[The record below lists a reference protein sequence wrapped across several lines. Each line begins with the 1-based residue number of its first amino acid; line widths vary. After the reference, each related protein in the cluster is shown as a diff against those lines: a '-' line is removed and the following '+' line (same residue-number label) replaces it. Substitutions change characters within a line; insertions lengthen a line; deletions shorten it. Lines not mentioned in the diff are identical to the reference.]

1 MRKEIIYLIMNIIG
15 ALALLGSTLFV
26 IIMWSQIPD
35 QIPTH
40 YNFAG
45 EADDYGGKGSLI
57 FMMVLAWFMFI
68 LITVL
73 MRFPNTWNMPVKVT
87 AENKARLYSITR
99 AMLEVVKMLTSLL
112 FAVML
117 INAAIATPM
126 PRFILIALI
135 AAMLLSI
142 IMGIF
147 MMYKNR

>member
-1 MRKEIIYLIMNIIG
+1 MRREIIYLIMNIIG
-15 ALALLGSTLFV
+15 VLALLGSTLFV

-45 EADDYGGKGSLI
+45 EADGYGGKGSLI

-68 LITVL
+68 LISVL

-87 AENKARLYSITR
+87 AENKARLYSITK
-99 AMLEVVKMLTSLL
+99 AMLEVIKMLASLL

>member
-1 MRKEIIYLIMNIIG
+1 MNRKAVYLIINIIG
-15 ALALLGSTLFV
+15 VLALLGSTLFV
-26 IIMWSQIPD
+26 IIMWPQIPD

-87 AENKARLYSITR
+87 ADNKARLYSITR
-99 AMLEVVKMLTSLL
+99 AMLEVIKMLTSLL

>member
-1 MRKEIIYLIMNIIG
+1 MNRKIIYLIMNIIG
-15 ALALLGSTLFV
+15 FLALLGSTVFLLV
-26 IIMWSQIPD
+26 SWSHIPD

-45 EADDYGGKGSLI
+45 VADGYGGKGSLI
-57 FMMVLAWFMFI
+57 FMMVLAWFMFV

-73 MRFPNTWNMPVKVT
+73 MRCPNTWNMPVKVT
-87 AENKARLYSITR
+87 ADNKARLYSITR

>member
-1 MRKEIIYLIMNIIG
+1 MNRKAVYLIMNIIG
-15 ALALLGSTLFV
+15 VLALLGSTLFV

-45 EADDYGGKGSLI
+45 EADGYGGKGSLI

-68 LITVL
+68 LITIL

-99 AMLEVVKMLTSLL
+99 AMLEVIKMLVSLL

>member
-1 MRKEIIYLIMNIIG
+1 MNRKAVYLIMNIIG
-15 ALALLGSTLFV
+15 FLALLGSTLFV

-35 QIPTH
+35 HIPTH

-45 EADDYGGKGSLI
+45 EADGYGGKGSLI

-68 LITVL
+68 LITIL

-99 AMLEVVKMLTSLL
+99 AMLEVIKMLISLL

>member
-1 MRKEIIYLIMNIIG
+1 MNRKAVYLIMNIIG
-15 ALALLGSTLFV
+15 VLALLGSTLFV

-40 YNFAG
+40 YNFVG
-45 EADDYGGKGSLI
+45 EADGYGGKGSLI

-68 LITVL
+68 LITV
-73 MRFPNTWNMPVKVT
+73 MIRFPNTWNMPVKVT

-99 AMLEVVKMLTSLL
+99 AMLEVIKMLASLL

>member
-15 ALALLGSTLFV
+15 VLALLGSTLFV

-45 EADDYGGKGSLI
+45 EADGYGGKGSLI

-68 LITVL
+68 LITIL

-87 AENKARLYSITR
+87 AENKSRLYSITR

>member
-15 ALALLGSTLFV
+15 VLALLGSTLFV

-45 EADDYGGKGSLI
+45 EADGYGGKGSLI
-57 FMMVLAWFMFI
+57 FMMVLAWFVFI

-87 AENKARLYSITR
+87 AENKARLYSITK
-99 AMLEVVKMLTSLL
+99 AMLEVIKMLASLL

-147 MMYKNR
+147 LMFKNR

>member
-1 MRKEIIYLIMNIIG
+1 MRREIIYLIMNIIG
-15 ALALLGSTLFV
+15 VLALLGSTLFV

-45 EADDYGGKGSLI
+45 EADGYGGKGSLI

-99 AMLEVVKMLTSLL
+99 AMLEVIKMLVSLL

>member
-15 ALALLGSTLFV
+15 VLALLGSTLFV

-45 EADDYGGKGSLI
+45 EADGYGGKGSLI

-68 LITVL
+68 LITIL

-99 AMLEVVKMLTSLL
+99 AMLEVIKMLVSLL

>member
-1 MRKEIIYLIMNIIG
+1 MRKEIVYLIMNIIG
-15 ALALLGSTLFV
+15 VLALLGSTLFV

-45 EADDYGGKGSLI
+45 EADGYGGKGSLI
-57 FMMVLAWFMFI
+57 FMMVLAWFVFV

-99 AMLEVVKMLTSLL
+99 AMLEVIKMLVSLL

-147 MMYKNR
+147 MMYRNR

>member
-45 EADDYGGKGSLI
+45 EADGYGGKGSLI
-57 FMMVLAWFMFI
+57 FMMVLAWFVFV

-87 AENKARLYSITR
+87 ADNKARLYSITR
-99 AMLEVVKMLTSLL
+99 AMLEVIKMLASLL

>member
-15 ALALLGSTLFV
+15 VLALLGSTLFV

-45 EADDYGGKGSLI
+45 VADGYGGKGSLI
-57 FMMVLAWFMFI
+57 FMMVLAWFMFV

-87 AENKARLYSITR
+87 ADNKARLYSITR

>member
-1 MRKEIIYLIMNIIG
+1 
-15 ALALLGSTLFV
+15 
-26 IIMWSQIPD
+26 
-35 QIPTH
+35 
-40 YNFAG
+40 
-45 EADDYGGKGSLI
+45 
-57 FMMVLAWFMFI
+57 MFI

-99 AMLEVVKMLTSLL
+99 AMLEVIKMLASLL

>member
-1 MRKEIIYLIMNIIG
+1 MNRKAVYLIMNIIG

-45 EADDYGGKGSLI
+45 EADGYGGKGSLI
-57 FMMVLAWFMFI
+57 FMMVLAWIMFI

-73 MRFPNTWNMPVKVT
+73 MRFPNTWNMPVKAT

-99 AMLEVVKMLTSLL
+99 AMLEVIKMLASLL

>member
-1 MRKEIIYLIMNIIG
+1 MNRKVIYLIMNIIG
-15 ALALLGSTLFV
+15 VLALLGSTLFV

-45 EADDYGGKGSLI
+45 EADGYGGKGSLI

-99 AMLEVVKMLTSLL
+99 AMLEVIKMLASLL

>member
-1 MRKEIIYLIMNIIG
+1 MNRKVIYLIMNIIG
-15 ALALLGSTLFV
+15 FLALLGSTVFLLV
-26 IIMWSQIPD
+26 SWSHIPD

-45 EADDYGGKGSLI
+45 VADGYGGKGSLI

-99 AMLEVVKMLTSLL
+99 AMLEVIKMLASLL

>member
-15 ALALLGSTLFV
+15 VLALLGFTLFV

-45 EADDYGGKGSLI
+45 EADGYGGKGSLI
-57 FMMVLAWFMFI
+57 FMMVLAWFVFI

-87 AENKARLYSITR
+87 ADNKARLYSITR

>member
-15 ALALLGSTLFV
+15 VLALLGSTLFV
-26 IIMWSQIPD
+26 IIMWPQIPD

-45 EADDYGGKGSLI
+45 EADGYGGKGSLI

-87 AENKARLYSITR
+87 AENKARLYSITK
-99 AMLEVVKMLTSLL
+99 AMLEVIKMLVSLL

>member
-15 ALALLGSTLFV
+15 VLALLGFTLFV

-45 EADDYGGKGSLI
+45 EADGYGGKGSLI
-57 FMMVLAWFMFI
+57 FMMVLAWFVFI

-99 AMLEVVKMLTSLL
+99 AMLEVIKMLASLL

-117 INAAIATPM
+117 INATIATPM

>member
-1 MRKEIIYLIMNIIG
+1 MNRKAVYLIMNIIG
-15 ALALLGSTLFV
+15 VLALLGSTLFV

-40 YNFAG
+40 YNFSG
-45 EADDYGGKGSLI
+45 EADGYGGKGSLI

-68 LITVL
+68 LITV
-73 MRFPNTWNMPVKVT
+73 MIRFPNTWNMPVKVT
-87 AENKARLYSITR
+87 AENKARLYSITK
-99 AMLEVVKMLTSLL
+99 AMLEVIKMLVSLL

>member
-15 ALALLGSTLFV
+15 VLALLGSTLFV
-26 IIMWSQIPD
+26 IIMWPQIPD

-45 EADDYGGKGSLI
+45 EADGYGGKGSLI

-99 AMLEVVKMLTSLL
+99 AMLEVIKMLVSLL